1 MIIISDNQP
10 LTRDALTSYLAG
22 QPLRFARNKTEL
34 VEKLTTAN
42 GGYTSVAGD
51 GEKALILV
59 ILDFSLFDF
68 TTPENFL
75 IYVRR
80 FPQVRWLLLSSEY
93 TEGLLRM
100 FGSEQTISFMMKD
113 CNKEDVLHAIYV
125 IQHQGDRVI
134 CPYVSEQ
141 LTHGFCQ
148 RSDVHLTPAET
159 AILSLIAQGLSA
171 KAIAEKRHSSVHT
184 IVTHK
189 KNIFRK
195 IGVSTAYEATR
206 YALRSGITDPV
217 EYYI

>member
-10 LTRDALTSYLAG
+10 LTCDALTSYLAG
-22 QPLRFARNKTEL
+22 QPLHFAHNKKEL
-34 VEKLTTAN
+34 VEKL
-42 GGYTSVAGD
+42 SVLSVQLEEDVEHQSD
-51 GEKALILV
+51 GSLLV
-59 ILDFSLFDF
+59 IIDFSLFDF

-80 FPQVRWLLLSSEY
+80 FPQVRWLLLSAEF
-93 TEGLLRM
+93 TEGLLRLL
-100 FGSEQTISFMMKD
+100 GSEPNVNFLMKD
-113 CNKEDVLHAIYV
+113 CTKQDVLQGVYV
-125 IQHQGDRVI
+125 IIHQHGRVV

-141 LTHGFCQ
+141 LSHGFSQ
-148 RSDVHLTPAET
+148 RCDVHLTPTET

-171 KAIAEKRHSSVHT
+171 KAIAERRNSSVHT

>member
-22 QPLRFARNKTEL
+22 QPLHFARNKTEL
-34 VEKLTTAN
+34 VERLTTIDN
-42 GGYTSVAGD
+42 KHTDSTEGGKWAFT
-51 GEKALILV
+51 LV

-80 FPQVRWLLLSSEY
+80 FPQVRWLMLSSEF

-100 FGSEQTISFMMKD
+100 FGSEQTVSFMMKD
-113 CNKEDVLHAIYV
+113 CNKEDVLHAIYM
-125 IQHQGDRVI
+125 IQHQGERVI

-148 RSDVHLTPAET
+148 RSDVHLTPTET